1 MDYLLKGVRAIDP
14 AIGLDAKRDILIE
27 DGVIARV
34 EETIEPAEGVKV
46 LERSGSLAFPGFVDV
61 HVHLRDPGFEYK
73 ETIET
78 APLRQRMA
86 ASLISV
92 RWRTRIPLPM
102 KRRSS
107 IM

>member
-14 AIGLDAKRDILIE
+14 AIRLDAKRDILIE

-46 LERSGSLAFPGFVDV
+46 LERSGYLAFPGFVDV

-78 APLRQRMA
+78 GTA
-86 ASLISV
+86 AAAHGGYLLDGEHES
-92 RWRTRIPLPM
+92 RYR
-102 KRRSS
+102 
-107 IM
+107 

>member
-46 LERSGSLAFPGFVDV
+46 LERSGSLAFPGFVD
-61 HVHLRDPGFEYK
+61 
-73 ETIET
+73 
-78 APLRQRMA
+78 A
-86 ASLISV
+86 
-92 RWRTRIPLPM
+92 
-102 KRRSS
+102 RSS
-107 IM
+107 ARSRVRIQGDHRDRHRCGSAWRLH

>member
-46 LERSGSLAFPGFVDV
+46 LERSGSLAFP
-61 HVHLRDPGFEYK
+61 R
-73 ETIET
+73 
-78 APLRQRMA
+78 
-86 ASLISV
+86 V
-92 RWRTRIPLPM
+92 RGRA
-102 KRRSS
+102 RSS
-107 IM
+107 ARSRVRIQGDHRDRHRCGSAWRLH

>member
-34 EETIEPAEGVKV
+34 EEAIEPAEGVKV

-61 HVHLRDPGFEYK
+61 HVHLRDPGSN
-73 ETIET
+73 TRRPSRP

-86 ASLISV
+86 ASPISV
-92 RWRTRIPLPM
+92 RWRIRIPLLT

>member
-34 EETIEPAEGVKV
+34 EEAIEPAEGVKV

-78 APLRQRMA
+78 GTAAAAHGGFTDICSMA
-86 ASLISV
+86 NTNPV
-92 RWRTRIPLPM
+92 TD
-102 KRRSS
+102 
-107 IM
+107 